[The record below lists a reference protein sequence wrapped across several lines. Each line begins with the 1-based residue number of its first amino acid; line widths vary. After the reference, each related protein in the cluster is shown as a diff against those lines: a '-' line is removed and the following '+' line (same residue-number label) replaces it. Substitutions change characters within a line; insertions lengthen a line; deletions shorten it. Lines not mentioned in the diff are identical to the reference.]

1 MQEIEGFSDS
11 LGGRA
16 RHKKFQPPRIEKS
29 CLFGGQSALKQAS
42 AQRYIPPKQASA
54 QRPPWKQVPAQRHI
68 LPGTASECDR
78 HPRCSPPRGAVFP
91 RGHAVFAAEA
101 TNEVGKVVKPAQ
113 GRNGAY
119 GVRALPQE
127 IGGVAQTIVGKV
139 FAEGEAGLAAEDAHE
154 VRVAVVDQ
162 AGGVTDGDGLGEM
175 VLDVEQD
182 LLDGVLV
189 RRGWNAFFLTAM
201 GVNGKEKAE

>member
-1 MQEIEGFSDS
+1 MKETAFSWGSPAQHKEIS
-11 LGGRA
+11 A
-16 RHKKFQPPRIEKS
+16 PRIEKN
-29 CLFGGQSALKQAS
+29 CLFGGQPAWKQE
-42 AQRYIPPKQASA
+42 SA
-54 QRPPWKQVPAQRHI
+54 QRPIPQETRVSAAAHPLSRQHPDVICKSRH
-68 LPGTASECDR
+68 
-78 HPRCSPPRGAVFP
+78 SPPRGAVFP
-91 RGHAVFAAEA
+91 RGHAVFAAE
-101 TNEVGKVVKPAQ
+101 TPDEVGKVVKAAQ
-113 GRNGAY
+113 GRDGAY
-119 GVRALPQE
+119 GVRPLSKE
-127 IGGVAQTIVGKV
+127 VGGVAQAVVGEV